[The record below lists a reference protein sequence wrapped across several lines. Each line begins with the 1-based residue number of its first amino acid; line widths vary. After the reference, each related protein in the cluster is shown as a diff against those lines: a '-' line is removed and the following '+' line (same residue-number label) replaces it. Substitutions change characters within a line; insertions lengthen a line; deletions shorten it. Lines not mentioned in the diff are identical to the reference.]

1 MKEEFNSLR
10 KQLSIMK
17 EEVVITSCK
26 ALVNNKIV
34 SKEDINSILETIE
47 NITFRFD
54 LKPSNELLF

>member
-10 KQLSIMK
+10 KQLSVMK

-26 ALVNNKIV
+26 ALVNNKII

>member
-10 KQLSIMK
+10 KQFSVMK